1 MNASIHSREWGANAA
16 ATMASGALDA
26 PLRSPRFALLIRR
39 SHTML
44 LRSSGNI
51 ATWSEEL
58 KVTSFAVVAS
68 RVLATSSKVSLSAA
82 VFVVT
87 TVGGGVGWE
96 NVGVPRRR
104 QSAVAAAS
112 AALVSSR

>member
-1 MNASIHSREWGANAA
+1 M
-16 ATMASGALDA
+16 
-26 PLRSPRFALLIRR
+26 RSPRFALLIKR

-51 ATWSEEL
+51 ATWPEEP

-68 RVLATSSKVSLSAA
+68 RVLATSSKVSSAA

-96 NVGVPRRR
+96 NAGVPRRR